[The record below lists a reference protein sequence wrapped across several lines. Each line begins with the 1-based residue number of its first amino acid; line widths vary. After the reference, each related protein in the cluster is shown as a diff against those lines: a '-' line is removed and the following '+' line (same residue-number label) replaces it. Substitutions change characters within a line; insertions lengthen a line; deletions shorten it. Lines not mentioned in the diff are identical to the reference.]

1 MRETDFIGKNKEK
14 WRDFEQTL
22 QKKEAD
28 PDQLSKLFIETTD
41 DLSFSRTYYP
51 NRSVKVYLNG
61 LSQRVYQK
69 VYSNRQRQKGAFSRF
84 WTAEIPDAL
93 YFARRPLLIAFLVFL
108 LGTAIGILS
117 TIYNPDFTEI
127 ILSKS
132 YVEMT
137 EGFIEEGNPMAVY
150 AQEAPLNMFLRI
162 ALNNITV
169 AFYAFIAGLFFEIGS
184 IFIVFSNAVM
194 FGSFMWFFADKN
206 LGSEAFLAVMLH
218 GTIELSMI
226 VVAGAAGL
234 VLGSGLVRPRSFTR
248 SQALIRSARHSM
260 KIMVAVVVFLIMA
273 AFIEG
278 FMTRFSLAGSEI
290 GQVLLD
296 LARGILILLSAA
308 IVVLYFVYY
317 PWLRKQNGKTVPIA
331 QQETLIE
338 DEEPKVEKQVLKAG
352 EISNLTWKFFVN
364 QLSNQALRTSVI
376 TGGLILVLYVVFGNE
391 FVLLF
396 DQGSFMNG
404 DLFVI
409 LADSFWFFDDINN
422 FFAFQS
428 RPLLFPLVCIALSLV
443 LMNGTSNAAKQQGV
457 HISPPNLF
465 FNGLA
470 ASLLLCLPMLG
481 FSEAESM
488 TWVNVLLCIF
498 LLVWWPLVLSC
509 LSFASMRNK
518 IMFAFLSQYFHLLQG
533 VRARAYGLFLNISIV
548 AWLGITIAGAPL
560 FYLVFLILGS
570 QVGPEI
576 TWAEDLMYLL
586 YGFILT
592 SVCAVFLQSLITAFS
607 LFYHT
612 AAEINSAEGLLKQIA
627 QVQFKRRAYGLEKEQ

>member
-41 DLSFSRTYYP
+41 DLSYSRTYYP

-93 YFARRPLLIAFLVFL
+93 FYARRPMLIAFLVFIF
-108 LGTAIGILS
+108 GTSIGILS
-117 TIYNPDFTEI
+117 TIYNPNFTEI
-127 ILSKS
+127 ILSES

-150 AQEAPLNMFLRI
+150 AQEAPLTMFLRI

-194 FGSFMWFFADKN
+194 FGSFIWFFADKN
-206 LGSEAFLAVMLH
+206 LGGEAFLAVMLH

-226 VVAGAAGL
+226 IVAGAAGL
-234 VLGSGLVRPRSFTR
+234 VLGGGLVRPRSFTR

-278 FMTRFSLAGSEI
+278 FMTRFSLAGSEA

-296 LARGILILLSAA
+296 LARGILILLSAG
-308 IVVLYFVYY
+308 IVLLYFVYY
-317 PWLRKQNGKTVPIA
+317 PWLRKQNGKTVPIS
-331 QQETLIE
+331 QQEALIE
-338 DEEPKVEKQVLKAG
+338 DEKPRVERQVLKVG

-364 QLSNQALRTSVI
+364 QLSNQALRMSAI
-376 TGGLILVLYVVFGNE
+376 SGGLILLLYFIYKDD
-391 FVLLF
+391 FILLF
-396 DQGSFMNG
+396 DSGTLMSG
-404 DLFVI
+404 DLFTI

-422 FFAFQS
+422 FFDFKNEL
-428 RPLLFPLVCIALSLV
+428 LLFPLVCIALSLV
-443 LMNGTSNAAKQQGV
+443 LMNATSNAAKQQGRS
-457 HISPPNLF
+457 ISPPNLF

-470 ASLLLCLPMLG
+470 ASLLLCLPMFG
-481 FSEAESM
+481 FSNEESM
-488 TWVNVLLCIF
+488 IWLNVFLCLF
-498 LLVWWPLVLSC
+498 LIIWWPMVLSC

-518 IMFAFLSQYFHLLQG
+518 IMFAFISQYFHLLKG
-533 VRARAYGLFLNISIV
+533 VRARSFGLFLNISTV

-560 FYLVFLILGS
+560 FYLIFMILGS

-576 TWAEDLMYLL
+576 TWAEDLMFLL

-607 LFYHT
+607 LFYFT
-612 AAEINSAEGLLKQIA
+612 AAEINSAEGLLTQIA